1 MKSYNRQAKN
11 LKAPTR
17 VSSVPVDMAA
27 RDGSAGGSRR
37 ANGHSGDGHHT
48 DRRNSNHDG
57 EARSGNPVVRWI
69 KERLFT
75 IILLVALFVG
85 LFLLAY
91 PSIADYWNSFHQSR
105 AVMTYAENVADMNT
119 EEYERIL
126 DEARIYNAELA
137 ERGINWTLSDEEREA
152 YMSELDIGGNG
163 VMGYIKI
170 QKIDVMLPI
179 YHGTEEN
186 VLQTSI
192 GHLEESSLPVG
203 GESAHSMLSGHRGL
217 PSAKL
222 FTDLDKLREGD
233 TFTLTILN
241 ETLTYEVDHIW
252 IVEPSDLSH
261 LTIEDGKDYCTLITC
276 TPYGINTHRL
286 LVRAHRIDNLNGDAM
301 VVADAIQIRPV
312 FIAPF
317 LAVPILFL
325 LLIYVL
331 VSTSARHRKKKRDL
345 KEEYLNENGLHEEEI
360 EIEDQDVIIDAVK
373 NFMEKRRK

>member
-1 MKSYNRQAKN
+1 MKSNKARAKHSN
-11 LKAPTR
+11 ASQGF
-17 VSSVPVDMAA
+17 VSAD
-27 RDGSAGGSRR
+27 
-37 ANGHSGDGHHT
+37 
-48 DRRNSNHDG
+48 
-57 EARSGNPVVRWI
+57 
-69 KERLFT
+69 RLFT
-75 IILLVALFVG
+75 IILVAALFVG
-85 LFLLAY
+85 LSLLAY
-91 PSIADYWNSFHQSR
+91 PSFADYWNSFHQSR
-105 AVMTYAENVADMNT
+105 AVMTYAENVADMNK

-137 ERGINWTLSDEEREA
+137 ERGINWKLSDEEREA
-152 YMSELDIGGNG
+152 YMSQLDVGGNG
-163 VMGYIKI
+163 IMGYIRI

-179 YHGTEEN
+179 YHGTEEGI
-186 VLQTSI
+186 LQTSI
-192 GHLEESSLPVG
+192 GHLEETSLPVG
-203 GESAHSMLSGHRGL
+203 GSSTHSMLSGHRGL
-217 PSAKL
+217 PSARL

-233 TFTLTILN
+233 TFTMTVLN

-261 LTIEDGKDYCTLITC
+261 LTIEEGKDYCTLITC

-317 LAVPILFL
+317 LAVPILL
-325 LLIYVL
+325 MLLIYVL
-331 VSTSARHRKKKRDL
+331 ISTSARYRKKKDL
-345 KEEYLNENGLHEEEI
+345 KEEYLNENGLHEEEV

>member
-1 MKSYNRQAKN
+1 MKSNITQAKH
-11 LKAPTR
+11 P
-17 VSSVPVDMAA
+17 AA
-27 RDGSAGGSRR
+27 SPGLAAGVVGEAGGGQSGSGLPDRNENAGSR
-37 ANGHSGDGHHT
+37 NLL
-48 DRRNSNHDG
+48 
-57 EARSGNPVVRWI
+57 VRWI
-69 KERLFT
+69 KDRMFT
-75 IILLVALFVG
+75 IILVTALFVG

-91 PSIADYWNSFHQSR
+91 PSFADYWNSFHQSR
-105 AVMTYAENVADMNT
+105 AVMTYAENVANMNT

-137 ERGINWTLSDEEREA
+137 ERGINWNITDGEREA
-152 YMSELDIGGNG
+152 YMSQLDIGGNG

-186 VLQTSI
+186 ILQTSI

-217 PSAKL
+217 PSARL

-233 TFTLTILN
+233 TFTMTILN

-261 LTIEDGKDYCTLITC
+261 LTIEDGKDFCTLITC

-286 LVRAHRIDNLNGDAM
+286 LVRGHRIDNLNGNAM
-301 VVADAIQIRPV
+301 VVADAIQIQPV

-317 LAVPILFL
+317 LAVPILLL

-331 VSTSARHRKKKRDL
+331 VSTSAGHRKKKRDL
-345 KEEYLNENGLHEEEI
+345 KDEYLNEKGLHEEEI
-360 EIEDQDVIIDAVK
+360 EIEDQDIVIEAVK
-373 NFMEKRRK
+373 SFMEKRRK

>member
-11 LKAPTR
+11 LKAPPR
-17 VSSVPVDMAA
+17 VSSVPIDTAA
-27 RDGSAGGSRR
+27 RGGSAGGSRR
-37 ANGHSGDGHHT
+37 ANDHSGDGHHT
-48 DRRNSNHDG
+48 DRGNSNHDG
-57 EARSGNPVVRWI
+57 GTRSGNPVIRWFMD
-69 KERLFT
+69 RLFT
-75 IILLVALFVG
+75 IILVAALFVG

-105 AVMTYAENVADMNT
+105 AVMTYAQNVADMNT

-152 YMSELDIGGNG
+152 YMSELDIGGDG

-217 PSAKL
+217 PSARL

-317 LAVPILFL
+317 LAIPILLL

-331 VSTSARHRKKKRDL
+331 ISTSASHLKKKRDL
-345 KEEYLNENGLHEEEI
+345 KDEYLEEYGLQEAELETEDTDVVI
-360 EIEDQDVIIDAVK
+360 EAVK
-373 NFMEKRRK
+373 KFMDKRRK

>member
-1 MKSYNRQAKN
+1 MKSNKARAKYS
-11 LKAPTR
+11 KASQGF
-17 VSSVPVDMAA
+17 VSAD
-27 RDGSAGGSRR
+27 
-37 ANGHSGDGHHT
+37 
-48 DRRNSNHDG
+48 
-57 EARSGNPVVRWI
+57 
-69 KERLFT
+69 RLFT
-75 IILLVALFVG
+75 IILVVALFVG
-85 LFLLAY
+85 LSLLAY
-91 PSIADYWNSFHQSR
+91 PSFADYWNSFHQSR
-105 AVMTYAENVADMNT
+105 AVMTYAESVADMNK

-137 ERGINWTLSDEEREA
+137 ERGINWRLSDEEREA
-152 YMSELDIGGNG
+152 YMSQLDIGGNG
-163 VMGYIKI
+163 IMGYIRI
-170 QKIDVMLPI
+170 PKIDVMLPI
-179 YHGTEEN
+179 YHGTEERI
-186 VLQTSI
+186 LQTSI
-192 GHLEESSLPVG
+192 GHLEETSLPVG
-203 GESAHSMLSGHRGL
+203 GSSTHSMLSGHRGL
-217 PSAKL
+217 PSARL

-233 TFTLTILN
+233 TFTMTILN

-261 LTIEDGKDYCTLITC
+261 LTIEEGKDYCTLITC

-331 VSTSARHRKKKRDL
+331 VSTSARHRKKKREL